1 MAQEGQKIFLVHF
14 YMPDKR
20 ILKMAICHFPNTISI
35 FGDGKITH
43 ITRFPIFARESQYSA
58 PRAHFYIKVRV
69 TVGAVSIQLIFS
81 KHLGSDR

>member
-43 ITRFPIFARESQYSA
+43 ITRSPIFARESQY
-58 PRAHFYIKVRV
+58 IG